1 VASPVTPPP
10 AFADPRTVIEAAV
23 ISPPKS
29 ERPETW
35 AEALAVVIAPD
46 DPDTDD
52 ETDAAWA
59 IDPSPGYAKLPPT
72 PTASGGPVTAPA
84 LAPPWPGTKT

>member
-1 VASPVTPPP
+1 
-10 AFADPRTVIEAAV
+10 VIEAAV

-35 AEALAVVIAPD
+35 TEALALVVGPAE
-46 DPDTDD
+46 PDTDD

-59 IDPSPGYAKLPPT
+59 IDPSAG
-72 PTASGGPVTAPA
+72 
-84 LAPPWPGTKT
+84 